1 MLYDFEDV
9 AYKTSLGEVS
19 QIFKTRYGYHIL
31 QKTGSRTSKGERQ
44 VAHILI
50 SDTTSNGKKLIDE
63 VHTKLKNGGIFKEL
77 ALKYSNDSGSKKKRW
92 CFT

>member
-1 MLYDFEDV
+1 MIL
-9 AYKTSLGEVS
+9 KMWPTKLSLGDVS

-63 VHTKLKNGGIFKEL
+63 VHVEAKKW
-77 ALKYSNDSGSKKKRW
+77 SN
-92 CFT
+92 F